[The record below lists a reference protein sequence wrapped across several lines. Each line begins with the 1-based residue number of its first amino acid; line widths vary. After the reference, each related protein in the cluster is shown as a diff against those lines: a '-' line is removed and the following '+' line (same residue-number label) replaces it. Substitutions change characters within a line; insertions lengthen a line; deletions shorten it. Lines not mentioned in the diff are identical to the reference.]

1 MDLFDTVGSAG
12 APLVLVTGPA
22 GAGRTT
28 LLARLREELVQRGTR
43 VSSLRFTPDGTAAPA
58 VFGTRPEPAA
68 PGLTGRAVPW
78 SSIGPISGAR
88 DNPVLARR
96 AAAAAAGSLL
106 RGDGNATVLIDDA
119 QWVGHDSLAVLE
131 ALVRRVAGSPVRCV
145 CAVRTPVPDAVS
157 ENGSAALRRL
167 RLDELVRS
175 VRLPL
180 IRPLWT

>member
-1 MDLFDTVGSAG
+1 MDLLDTVGSEG

-28 LLARLREELVQRGTR
+28 LLARLRDELARRGTT
-43 VSSLRFTPDGTAAPA
+43 VSSLRFTPDGTAVPA
-58 VFGTRPEPAA
+58 GFGQASARLAE
-68 PGLTGRAVPW
+68 PW

-106 RGDGNATVLIDDA
+106 RGDGNAAVLIDDA
-119 QWVGHDSLAVLE
+119 HWVDPDSLAVLE

-157 ENGSAALRRL
+157 EPGSAALRRL
-167 RLDELVRS
+167 RLDDLVHS
-175 VRLPL
+175 VRLPVN
-180 IRPLWT
+180 RPLWT